1 MRESSE
7 RHAAVVS
14 ARARCHD
21 STRAPLQAMSTTQ
34 SRAIQM
40 PSTWTTRKASST
52 TSGIGH
58 IGQKRAALRLKVRPR
73 PGISACVPR
82 ESSQPTKAASSLAA
96 TSLECVALAPH
107 DRQRHLWAPDG
118 ALPFRFMGPPQDG
131 HFILSTASSRNR

>member
-1 MRESSE
+1 MLVEM
-7 RHAAVVS
+7 VKKIL
-14 ARARCHD
+14 
-21 STRAPLQAMSTTQ
+21 TLT
-34 SRAIQM
+34 
-40 PSTWTTRKASST
+40 
-52 TSGIGH
+52 H